1 MADSP
6 AEIYA
11 AATGTAGG
19 TPLTAPGAGDADALN
34 PDFAAR
40 VASWFTE
47 AWSHPLWRTFRQ
59 EAAEDLGFYIGGD
72 AQWKRDGS
80 DDDLRALRSQKKAI
94 ITENHIQSVVDV
106 LTGFER
112 QNRYDLKASPEGG
125 EDAEDATLLTLIMKH
140 EQEQL
145 EAHALLSELFED
157 GTITG
162 ASAAYVGIDWTED
175 PLHGRITLERLFP
188 GEDFLWD
195 PFELN
200 QDLRGA
206 RYAMRFRYAFV
217 EDIAAEYPDHRAKI
231 EAAADLLGA
240 STTGGGLSTDFNR
253 RDGYGSATD
262 HPAEGD
268 LGLFWNAAEKKLLI
282 VECWYRDYEPFY
294 VVANKKTGSVWEA
307 ESWAAA
313 QATAQADPEHL
324 TAVRRQK
331 RTIKMGVVLPAT
343 RQTLEEDDEPF
354 ENDTVD
360 FPFITYIAKRKGDSM
375 WGIVRNLK
383 DPQRVHNKKESAA
396 LDIIDRLA
404 NVKPIAEEGTIINPD
419 ALKRQWD
426 TEPIYYRR
434 GTQNPPQWFTP
445 PLAEVLRALT
455 AMADRGKLAIRESS
469 GINTDLLGLK
479 GDDASGIAIAR
490 RQAQGQII
498 STVFFD
504 NFRRCKRQFGRR
516 LAKRIQQVYSDERT
530 MRLTSADGSDVMVT
544 VNPESAKGKTRDE
557 FGRIQA
563 AQGAPPAGQPDT
575 RPKILRDLS
584 ALEYDIIV
592 SESPATPSMRAMSL
606 LALLEIIGKMPI
618 IAPALMDVVIELSDI
633 PDRQKVLERVRAIM
647 QPGPIGG
654 SVRAGPEGSAGNTP
668 GASGPRPGEPPAGPL
683 GGSPASLASVP

>member
-1 MADSP
+1 MADNP
-6 AEIYA
+6 AELYA
-11 AATGTAGG
+11 EVAGTAGG
-19 TPLTAPGAGDADALN
+19 TPLTDPGAGQADPYN
-34 PDFAAR
+34 RDFADR
-40 VASWFTE
+40 VASWFKE
-47 AWSHPLWRTFRQ
+47 AWTHPLWVNFRK
-59 EAAEDLGFYIGGD
+59 EAAEDMGFYVGGD

-80 DDDLRALRSQKKAI
+80 DADLRALRSQKKAI

-112 QNRYDLKASPEGG
+112 QNRYDLKASPEGA
-125 EDAEDATLLTLIMKH
+125 EDAEDANLLTLIMKH

-145 EAHALLSELFED
+145 EAHALLSEIFED

-162 ASAAYVGIDWTED
+162 ASGAYVGIDWTED
-175 PLHGRITLERLFP
+175 PLHGKITLERLFP

-200 QDLRGA
+200 QDQRGA
-206 RYAMRFRYAFV
+206 RYTMRFRHAFV
-217 EDIAAEYPDHRAKI
+217 KDIVAEYPDHKAAI
-231 EAAADLLGA
+231 EKAAELLP
-240 STTGGGLSTDFNR
+240 STTAGTGVSSDFNQ

-262 HPAEGD
+262 HPLEAD

-282 VECWYRDYEPFY
+282 VECWYRDYESFY

-307 ESWAAA
+307 DTWAVA
-313 QATAQADPEHL
+313 QATAEADPEHL

-343 RQTLEEDDEPF
+343 RQTLEEDDQPF
-354 ENDTVD
+354 ENDTSD
-360 FPFITYIAKRKGDSM
+360 YPFITYIAKRKGDTM
-375 WGIVRNLK
+375 LGIVRNLK

-404 NVKPIAEEGTIINPD
+404 NVRAIAEEGTLVNPD
-419 ALKRQWD
+419 DLKRQWS

-434 GTQNPPQWFTP
+434 GTTTPPSWFTP

-479 GDDASGIAIAR
+479 GDDSSGIAIAR

-530 MRLTSADGSDVMVT
+530 MRLTSPDGNQIMVT

-563 AQGAPPAGQPDT
+563 AQGAPPEGQPDT
-575 RPKILRDLS
+575 RPRILRDLS

-592 SESPATPSMRAMSL
+592 SETPATPSMRAMSL

-633 PDRQKVLERVRAIM
+633 PDRQKVLERVKAIM
-647 QPGPIGG
+647 Q
-654 SVRAGPEGSAGNTP
+654 AGPPSGPMPSP
-668 GASGPRPGEPPAGPL
+668 GGPSPKPSGARGPRPGELPAGPVAGP
-683 GGSPASLASVP
+683 GGMVPGAP